1 MKSYERHLEELAEEI
16 ADEIIRKENDQSYKA
31 VLDQN
36 RVARSLSTIHDVGLR
51 KSTEDL
57 DKAVYKVIKRLKEN
71 NF

>member
-16 ADEIIRKENDQSYKA
+16 ADEITRKENDQSYKA

-51 KSTEDL
+51 KATEDL
-57 DKAVYKVIKRLKEN
+57 DTAIYKVLKRLRED